1 MMQYNVNC
9 ALYFCKI
16 YSKKHTGS
24 KTLISMM
31 TLWISPDRSKS
42 QRMDLYDKHLAFTR
56 SLLLGKVE
64 LVVDDFVPK
73 YMGGCD

>member
-1 MMQYNVNC
+1 
-9 ALYFCKI
+9 
-16 YSKKHTGS
+16 
-24 KTLISMM
+24 M
-31 TLWISPDRSKS
+31 TNTWLS
-42 QRMDLYDKHLAFTR
+42 LA